1 MFDKMNRLQITHR
14 STRQHTGGKNTSL
27 NHLRTKAT
35 SIMVTLLVLL
45 VVVVVL
51 LLTKEMINLRL
62 FPCVS
67 PVLSLT
73 RCVGGPQGEV
83 IS

>member
-35 SIMVTLLVLL
+35 SIMVTLLLL
-45 VVVVVL
+45 VVVVVVL

-62 FPCVS
+62 FPCVP

>member
-14 STRQHTGGKNTSL
+14 SARQHTGGKNTSL

-35 SIMVTLLVLL
+35 SIMVTLLV

-73 RCVGGPQGEV
+73 RCVGGPQSEV

>member
-14 STRQHTGGKNTSL
+14 SARQHTGGKNTSL

-35 SIMVTLLVLL
+35 SIMVTLLVL

-62 FPCVS
+62 FPCVP

>member
-35 SIMVTLLVLL
+35 SIMVTLLVL

-62 FPCVS
+62 FPCVP

>member
-35 SIMVTLLVLL
+35 SIMVTLLLL
-45 VVVVVL
+45 VVVL

>member
-35 SIMVTLLVLL
+35 SIMVTLLLL
-45 VVVVVL
+45 MVVVL
-51 LLTKEMINLRL
+51 LLTKEMMYLRL
-62 FPCVS
+62 LPCVT
-67 PVLSLT
+67 PVLTLT
-73 RCVGGPQGEV
+73 RCVGRPQCEV

>member
-35 SIMVTLLVLL
+35 SIMVTLLVL

>member
-14 STRQHTGGKNTSL
+14 SSRQHTGGKNTSL

-35 SIMVTLLVLL
+35 SIMVTLLL
-45 VVVVVL
+45 VVAL
-51 LLTKEMINLRL
+51 LLTIEMVHLRL
-62 FPCVS
+62 LPCIT
-67 PVLSLT
+67 PVLTLS

>member
-14 STRQHTGGKNTSL
+14 SARQHTGGKNTSL

-35 SIMVTLLVLL
+35 SIMVTLLVL
-45 VVVVVL
+45 VVVVL

>member
-14 STRQHTGGKNTSL
+14 SSRQHTGGKNTSL

-35 SIMVTLLVLL
+35 SIMVTLLV
-45 VVVVVL
+45 VGAL
-51 LLTKEMINLRL
+51 LLTKEMVHLRL
-62 FPCVS
+62 LPCIT
-67 PVLSLT
+67 PVLTLS

>member
-35 SIMVTLLVLL
+35 SIMVTLLL
-45 VVVVVL
+45 VVVVL
-51 LLTKEMINLRL
+51 LLTKEMMYLRL
-62 FPCVS
+62 LPCVT
-67 PVLSLT
+67 PVLTLT
-73 RCVGGPQGEV
+73 RCVGRPQGEV